1 MCHINPRV
9 DFAFKKLFGS
19 EENTDLLIALINAIV
34 CKEDQVVSLTLR
46 NPYNLAAYLAGK
58 MSVLDI
64 KAEDATGRWFNVE
77 MQMSQD
83 LSFDKRA
90 LYYWAKLITEQLGEG
105 MIYRQVHKTISI
117 NILNF
122 DLVRKDADF
131 HNRYRIMNAKTGK
144 DDCLHGIFELHY
156 IELPKFSKD
165 FADLTNALDR
175 WTAFL
180 KRAHEI
186 DKEKIP
192 PNLQCDPL
200 IMDAIDKVDRMFN
213 EDERKIYD
221 VRMQNLADTASQID
235 SARTEGREEGRE
247 EGQKEMVLKAKEAG
261 MSITA
266 IAELFDLPLSKVEQ
280 WFTALHSTDA

>member
-19 EENTDLLIALINAIV
+19 EENKDLLIALINAIV
-34 CKEDQVVSLTLR
+34 TKEDQVVSLTLR

-58 MSVLDI
+58 ISVLDI
-64 KAEDATGRWFNVE
+64 KAEDATGRWFNIE

-105 MIYRQVHKTISI
+105 MIYRQLHKTISI

-122 DLVRKDADF
+122 DLVRQSDEF
-131 HNRYRIMNAKTGK
+131 HNRYRIMNAATGK
-144 DDCLHGIFELHY
+144 DDGIHDTFELHY
-156 IELPKFSKD
+156 VELPKFCKD
-165 FADLTNALDR
+165 FTQLANALDR
-175 WTAFL
+175 WTVFL

-186 DKEKIP
+186 DKTKVP
-192 PNLQCDPL
+192 ASLQCDPL
-200 IMDAIDKVDRMFN
+200 IMDAIHKVDRMFN

-221 VRMQNLADTASQID
+221 IRMQNLADTASQID
-235 SARTEGREEGRE
+235 SARSEGEEK
-247 EGQKEMVLKAKEAG
+247 GQQGMVLKAKEAG
-261 MSITA
+261 MSAAA
-266 IAELFDLPLSKVEQ
+266 IAEMFDLPSDKVEV
-280 WFTALHSTDA
+280 WLADG